1 MLLHMP
7 ASLALLWRNM
17 TDSVI
22 SIDTSS
28 IRREKLEDLKVEIKE
43 LVAFVETNEPRP
55 IAYSVYLDESETS
68 MTVVQVH
75 PDSASMEYHM
85 EIAATAFQK
94 FRDYIQLQTIDLY
107 GPASENLIQQMQ
119 RKAELLGAAT
129 VSVHQQHA
137 GFIRI
142 GNPTSS

>member
-1 MLLHMP
+1 
-7 ASLALLWRNM
+7 M
-17 TDSVI
+17 TDPVI
-22 SIDTSS
+22 SVDSSS
-28 IRREKLEDLKVEIKE
+28 IKRERLEDLKVAIKE

-55 IAYSVYLDESETS
+55 IAYSVYLDEAETL

-85 EIAATAFQK
+85 EIAASAFAK

-107 GPASENLIQQMQ
+107 GPASDKLVQQMQ

-142 GNPTSS
+142 GTLTSS